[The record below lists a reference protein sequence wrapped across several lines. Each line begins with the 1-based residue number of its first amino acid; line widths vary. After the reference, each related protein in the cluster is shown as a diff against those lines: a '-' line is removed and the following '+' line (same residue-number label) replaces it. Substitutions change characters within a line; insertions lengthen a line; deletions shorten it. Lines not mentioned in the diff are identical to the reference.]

1 MLVVLERGKRRL
13 NSHSCQQA
21 MFSSFTVRQKLV
33 HLGTT
38 VPRVFL
44 FILCLTKQEG
54 GRSSMPVE
62 VSCTEGGGSN
72 WQGGGVAIEPSQRI
86 FAVSTTPTVHVMLSQ
101 PSSMI
106 CSSPTLKKSAWIHLC
121 ACRMLPIIFRK
132 KKKFFF
138 VTTGSL
144 QVNPIVDFG
153 WVLSSSTWHPNAFF
167 KIDFQP
173 PWQNWKPSR
182 TVLRKMGG
190 AELNWRI
197 GPQVNPVVARIVKP
211 IVIYGNHSVARDHK
225 QRIMIYSKVIKLLAS
240 LSCKLKINWRS

>member
-132 KKKFFF
+132 KKSF
-138 VTTGSL
+138 
-144 QVNPIVDFG
+144 
-153 WVLSSSTWHPNAFF
+153 
-167 KIDFQP
+167 
-173 PWQNWKPSR
+173 
-182 TVLRKMGG
+182 
-190 AELNWRI
+190 
-197 GPQVNPVVARIVKP
+197 
-211 IVIYGNHSVARDHK
+211 
-225 QRIMIYSKVIKLLAS
+225 S
-240 LSCKLKINWRS
+240 LSLRGHYRSTLLLTLAGCCHLQHDTQMHFLKLIFSLHDKTESQTEQSFGKWVEQS